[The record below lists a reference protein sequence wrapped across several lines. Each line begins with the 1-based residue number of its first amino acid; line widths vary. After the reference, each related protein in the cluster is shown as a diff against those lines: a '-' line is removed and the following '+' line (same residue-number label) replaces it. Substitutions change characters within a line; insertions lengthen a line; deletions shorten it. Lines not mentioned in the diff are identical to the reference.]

1 MSPTAAPFGS
11 WESPLTT
18 DVITEKTIGIAEVI
32 VDAATG
38 ILYHVEDRPHEA
50 GRRVL
55 VHSETSEDVFGPNW
69 NARTGVHEYGGSA
82 AAVYKDTA
90 LFADWTSKRVYVCK
104 KLDNG
109 WAEPRPVTPDNSN
122 HRFGELQIHPTLPHL
137 VVCILEDHTKPKP
150 ADVVN
155 TLVLID
161 LNSET
166 VTTLA
171 QGADFYAFARFSPDG
186 KKLAWVQWWHPDMP
200 WEGSELYIADLTLT
214 NESLSISD
222 SPTHIAGVRATES
235 ITQPAWTCPT
245 KLVFISDKT
254 GFYNPYIHDISN
266 STTRLGLGQPLEQ
279 DLADPAWL
287 LGGSNYAV
295 LQEDTIIAP
304 GRIQGE
310 NGFLVID
317 LYGQRYSFCG
327 SPYVSTSQFRAVPTG
342 SGAGASVVFVG
353 TGDAE
358 PSSLVRMTLLLGKPR
373 YEVIKQTSGAL
384 GLPALRGF
392 AFSKGQP
399 KTFEVEVAGGAKQ
412 PLHVI
417 FYPPSNK
424 DYSGGQGDEKPP
436 CLVNV
441 HGGPTSCVPPGL
453 KWLTQYWTSRGW
465 AWVDVNYG
473 GSSGYGR
480 AYRERLQGKWG
491 IVDVDDCVSTV
502 GELGR
507 ADLVDPKRVAIRGG
521 SAGGYTTLAALVKA
535 SKAFGAG
542 TSSYGVSDLKVLAS
556 ETHKFES
563 QYLFKL
569 LGGTY
574 EECPDVYKDRS
585 PLFHAANISSPLLLL
600 QGEVDAVV
608 PPNQAELM
616 KSEIEKHDGKV
627 KYKLFS
633 GEGHG
638 WRRAETIKEALELEL
653 GWYGEVFNIDVRP

>member
-1 MSPTAAPFGS
+1 MSPTAAPFGGWS
-11 WESPLTT
+11 SPLTT
-18 DVITEKTIGIAEVI
+18 DVITEKTISIPEVI

-38 ILYHVEDRPHEA
+38 SIYHVEDRPHEG

-55 VHSETSEDVFGPNW
+55 VHSETSKDVFGANW

-90 LFADWTSKRVYVCK
+90 LFADWNSKRVYICK
-104 KLDNG
+104 RNDNG
-109 WAEPRPVTPDNSN
+109 WEEPHPVTPDNAN

-137 VVCILEDHTKPKP
+137 VVAILEDHTKPKP

-155 TLVLID
+155 TLVLI
-161 LNSET
+161 NTKSET
-166 VTTLA
+166 VTTIA
-171 QGADFYAFARFSPDG
+171 EGADFYAFARFSPDG
-186 KKLAWVQWWHPDMP
+186 KKIAWVQWWHPDMP

-214 NESLSISD
+214 DESLSIAGT
-222 SPTHIAGVRATES
+222 PKHIAGARVTES
-235 ITQPAWTCPT
+235 ITQPSWTCPT

-254 GFYNPYIHDISN
+254 GFYNHYVHDTSN
-266 STTRLGLGQPLEQ
+266 NTTRHGLGQPLEQ
-279 DLADPAWL
+279 DFADPAWS

-295 LQEDTIIAP
+295 LKEDTIIAP
-304 GRIQGE
+304 GRIDDQ
-310 NGFLVID
+310 NGFLIID
-317 LYGQRYSFCG
+317 LYGQRYSFCS
-327 SPYVSTSQFRAVPTG
+327 SPYVSTSQFRPIPTG
-342 SGAGASVVFVG
+342 SGAGASTVFVG

-358 PSSLVRMTLLLGKPR
+358 PAALVRMSLLLGKPR
-373 YEVIKQTSGAL
+373 YEVVKQTTNAL
-384 GLPALRGF
+384 DLPALQGF
-392 AFSKGQP
+392 AFSKSQL

-417 FYPPSNK
+417 FYPPANK
-424 DYSGGQGDEKPP
+424 DYSGGQADEKPP
-436 CLVNV
+436 CVVNV
-441 HGGPTSCVPPGL
+441 HGGPTSSVPPGL

-502 GELGR
+502 GELGK
-507 ADLVDPKRVAIRGG
+507 ANLVDPKRVAIRGG
-521 SAGGYTTLAALVKA
+521 SAGGYTTLAALVKN

-542 TSSYGVSDLKVLAS
+542 TSSYGISDLKVLAG

-574 EECPDVYKDRS
+574 EERPDVYKDRS
-585 PLFHAANISSPLLLL
+585 PIFHANNISSPLLLL
-600 QGEVDAVV
+600 QGDVDAVV

-616 KSEIEKHDGKV
+616 KSEIEKHGGKV
-627 KYKLFS
+627 KYKLFQ

-638 WRRAETIKEALELEL
+638 WRKAETIKEALELEL
-653 GWYGEVFNIDVRP
+653 GWYGEVFRIEVKP